1 MPLPAAVMKLKK
13 VIIPPKA
20 IAITKS
26 DERDW
31 NVVLRA
37 WVPIARATIEKHSAV
52 MKSMTSEK
60 VTWTTSKPGKS
71 AVNAMKGA
79 IAQ

>member
-1 MPLPAAVMKLKK
+1 MKLKK
-13 VIIPPKA
+13 AIIPPKA

-37 WVPIARATIEKHSAV
+37 WAPIARAITEKHSAV

>member
-1 MPLPAAVMKLKK
+1 MKPKK

-20 IAITKS
+20 IAITNS
-26 DERDW
+26 DESDW

-37 WVPIARATIEKHSAV
+37 WVPMARAINEKQSAV
-52 MKSMTSEK
+52 IRSMTSEN
-60 VTWTTSKPGKS
+60 VTWTMSKPGKS

>member
-1 MPLPAAVMKLKK
+1 MALPAAVMKLKK
-13 VIIPPKA
+13 VIIPTTA
-20 IAITKS
+20 ITITKS
-26 DERDW
+26 DESAW

-37 WVPIARATIEKHSAV
+37 WLPIASATTEKHIAV

-60 VTWTTSKPGKS
+60 LTCTTSKPGKS
-71 AVNAMKGA
+71 AVNAIKGA